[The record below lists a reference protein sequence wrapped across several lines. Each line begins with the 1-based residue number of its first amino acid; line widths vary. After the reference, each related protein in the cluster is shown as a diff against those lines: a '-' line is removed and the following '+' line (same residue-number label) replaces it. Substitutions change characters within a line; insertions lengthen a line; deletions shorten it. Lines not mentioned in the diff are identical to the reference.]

1 MLGYLKV
8 STLWIE
14 NSYRAW
20 MTTMTGLMREAGKF
34 QVGEASLYVCEDQ
47 LREVIVEVTP

>member
-20 MTTMTGLMREAGKF
+20 MTTMNGLMREVENF
-34 QVGEASLYVCEDQ
+34 QVGGASLYVCQYQ